1 MKEQFDKKL
10 VEKIRDSFEHH
21 EEVYDP
27 KEWEK
32 LSSAYFRPKRGLAKS
47 PWMLWAASLV
57 ALLTLSILFYQSDW
71 FKENRDV
78 AVRAPKVEERNQSRL
93 ESKDEDISNTFGS
106 QEPYIAKSSPEENMT
121 DQFQSNLSPKKDQ
134 GQASQEGGKIIL
146 TGKKEADTEVI
157 AEKEFSSGLALT
169 DPQKDRDVVTGNPPL
184 AEPQVEKAVPLIAD
198 LRLEEEKKALEAVQN
213 WLADSEKSITEE
225 DEGKANQNPVKLGL
239 MIAPQ
244 TISNSNQTMN
254 LGGGIMS
261 EFSFSNRL
269 KLDIGL
275 AYASQNINP
284 NGQYLGTAMD
294 MVESGDGMRL
304 STMSTNLINASS
316 ELRFGQLEVPLNLK
330 YRVLENKSS
339 GLYLVSGLSNMFYL
353 NQRNI
358 YTYSSANIAS
368 AGFVGA
374 QNMVQSFSET
384 VRPEQ
389 GSDGAEIGQL
399 INFAFGYEHNLSNGT
414 FIYIEPFYK
423 TSLGSQT
430 FAGQQFSIGGINL
443 RMNFQLKKQK

>member
-32 LSSAYFRPKRGLAKS
+32 LSSAYFRPKKGLAKS

-57 ALLTLSILFYQSDW
+57 ALLALSFLFFNSDRLQEH
-71 FKENRDV
+71 KDV
-78 AVRAPKVEERNQSRL
+78 AVLAPKVEERSQS
-93 ESKDEDISNTFGS
+93 KQGAIDEGNSNTLGS
-106 QEPYIAKSSPEENMT
+106 QQPNSAKSSPEENMT
-121 DQFQSNLSPKKDQ
+121 DQFQSNLYPKKDQ
-134 GQASQEGGKIIL
+134 EATSQKVAKIIL
-146 TGKKEADTEVI
+146 PAGKETVMEMVV
-157 AEKEFSSGLALT
+157 EKEFSTGLALT
-169 DPQKDRDVVTGNPPL
+169 DSQKDRAEVKGNPPL
-184 AEPQVEKAVPLIAD
+184 TEQQVEKVVPLIAD
-198 LRLEEEKKALEAVQN
+198 LRLEEEKKALEVVQN
-213 WLADSEKSITEE
+213 WLGNSEKSISDGE
-225 DEGKANQNPVKLGL
+225 DGKVNQNSVKLGL

-244 TISNSNQTMN
+244 TISNSNQVMN

-261 EFSFSNRL
+261 EFSFSKRL
-269 KLDIGL
+269 KLDVGL
-275 AYASQNINP
+275 AYASQNISP
-284 NGQYLGTAMD
+284 NGQYFGTAMD
-294 MVESGDGMRL
+294 VDSGDGMRL
-304 STMSTNLINASS
+304 ATLSNNLINASS

-339 GLYLVSGLSNMFYL
+339 GIYLVSGLSNMFYL

-374 QNMVQSFSET
+374 QNMVQSFTET
-384 VRPEQ
+384 VRPDQ

-399 INFAFGYEHNLSNGT
+399 INFGFGYEHNLSNGT

>member
-10 VEKIRDSFEHH
+10 VEKIRDSFENH

-32 LSSAYFRPKRGLAKS
+32 LSSTYFLPKKGLAKS

-57 ALLTLSILFYQSDW
+57 ALMALALLFYTSDRIQEHQEVAEQAPILEESSQSGQGS
-71 FKENRDV
+71 KEEGLNNALGKREPNI
-78 AVRAPKVEERNQSRL
+78 AI
-93 ESKDEDISNTFGS
+93 ESPDAGTTA
-106 QEPYIAKSSPEENMT
+106 QLQA
-121 DQFQSNLSPKKDQ
+121 NLSPKKDEVKVTK
-134 GQASQEGGKIIL
+134 QETTPTL
-146 TGKKEADTEVI
+146 SGKKETAEALIPEQGLSSGIALKETQNGKIPEVQAAPLTEQQ
-157 AEKEFSSGLALT
+157 AEKAL
-169 DPQKDRDVVTGNPPL
+169 PL
-184 AEPQVEKAVPLIAD
+184 VAD
-198 LRLEEEKKALEAVQN
+198 LRLEEEKKAIEAVQK
-213 WLADSEKSITEE
+213 WLGDRETTKGDADEKNV
-225 DEGKANQNPVKLGL
+225 DQNPVKLGL

-244 TISNSNQTMN
+244 TISNSNQAMN

-261 EFSFSNRL
+261 EFSFSKRL
-269 KLDIGL
+269 KLDVGL

-284 NGQYLGTAMD
+284 DGQYRGAAMD
-294 MVESGDGMRL
+294 VESGDDLRL
-304 STMSTNLINASS
+304 ATMSTNLINASS

-374 QNMVQSFSET
+374 QSMVQSFTET
-384 VRPEQ
+384 VRPAQ

-399 INFAFGYEHNLSNGT
+399 INFGLGYEHNLSNGT

-430 FAGQQFSIGGINL
+430 FVGQQFSIGGINL
-443 RMNFQLKKQK
+443 RMNFQLKQQK

>member
-32 LSSAYFRPKRGLAKS
+32 LSSAYFRPKKGLAKS

-57 ALLTLSILFYQSDW
+57 SLMTLSILFYNSDW
-71 FKENRDV
+71 FKENQDV
-78 AVRAPKVEERNQSRL
+78 AGLAPKVEERNQSRMG
-93 ESKDEDISNTFGS
+93 SKDEGISNILGRK
-106 QEPYIAKSSPEENMT
+106 EPNIANISPEGNMP
-121 DQFQSNLSPKKDQ
+121 DQFQSNLLPKKDL
-134 GQASQEGGKIIL
+134 GEVSP
-146 TGKKEADTEVI
+146 KEAKSILPAKNEVNAEVI
-157 AEKEFSSGLALT
+157 AEEVFSSGLALT
-169 DPQKDRDVVTGNPPL
+169 DPQKDRTDIAGNSPL
-184 AEPQVEKAVPLIAD
+184 VEQQVDKVVPLIAD
-198 LRLEEEKKALEAVQN
+198 LRLEEEKKALEVVQK
-213 WLADSEKSITEE
+213 WLGDSEKSITDE
-225 DEGKANQNPVKLGL
+225 DEGKADQNPVKLGL
-239 MIAPQ
+239 LIAPQ
-244 TISNSNQTMN
+244 TISNSNQVMN

-261 EFSFSNRL
+261 EFSFSKRL

-294 MVESGDGMRL
+294 VETGDGMRL
-304 STMSTNLINASS
+304 ATMSTNLINASS

-358 YTYSSANIAS
+358 YTYSSANIAT

-374 QNMVQSFSET
+374 QNMVQSFTET
-384 VRPEQ
+384 VRPDQ
-389 GSDGAEIGQL
+389 GTDGAEIGQL